1 MKSFCKIIFHEIFHG
16 EDVNQGIDMITDACV

>member
-1 MKSFCKIIFHEIFHG
+1 MKSFCKIIFHEIFLA